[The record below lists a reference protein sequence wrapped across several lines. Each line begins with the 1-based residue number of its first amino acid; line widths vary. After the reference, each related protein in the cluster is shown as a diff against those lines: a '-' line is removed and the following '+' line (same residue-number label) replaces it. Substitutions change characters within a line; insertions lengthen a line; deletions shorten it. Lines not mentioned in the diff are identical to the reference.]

1 MPDLSERPL
10 GLEFL
15 FNGEPVGRV
24 VLSAKRLDENGIGL
38 ARDSGERKKESV
50 IDAVFE
56 IRASR
61 TWQPCSTN
69 AESSDD
75 RELSIAVCN
84 VEVFLGEFVVAAL
97 RLLPVQSIL
106 STTN

>member
-10 GLEFL
+10 ELEFL
-15 FNGEPVGRV
+15 FNGEPVGAFS
-24 VLSAKRLDENGIGL
+24 LAQNGWT
-38 ARDSGERKKESV
+38 KKELDLREIAGRMANDDV

-69 AESSDD
+69 RESRDD
-75 RELSIAVCN
+75 RELSIAVCKI
-84 VEVFLGEFVVAAL
+84 EVL
-97 RLLPVQSIL
+97 R
-106 STTN
+106 